1 MHTITSKTKHMKI
14 EFIKEQLPTGQIRY
28 YTEVDGNYIHG
39 SLSFN
44 KDEAM
49 VIYNMI
55 VENKGVLICKVVLE
69 TAEV

>member
-1 MHTITSKTKHMKI
+1 MKI
-14 EFIKEQLPTGQIRY
+14 EFIKEQIPTGQISY

-49 VIYNMI
+49 TMYKVI
-55 VENKGVLICKVVLE
+55 VENKGILNGKVVLE

>member
-1 MHTITSKTKHMKI
+1 MKI

-49 VIYNMI
+49 TMYKVI
-55 VENKGVLICKVVLE
+55 VENKGILNGKVVLE